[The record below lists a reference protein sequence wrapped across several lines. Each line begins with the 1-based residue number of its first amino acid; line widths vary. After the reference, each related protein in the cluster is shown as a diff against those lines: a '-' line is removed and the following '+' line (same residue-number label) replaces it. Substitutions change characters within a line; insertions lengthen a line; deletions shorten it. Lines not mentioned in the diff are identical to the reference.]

1 MQRLVHSVVTLAIV
15 RPNKLEVL
23 KKMYKAIL
31 KNALISELKV
41 RQVVKDL
48 KLTGLSVNEAMTKL
62 AFVPK
67 KAAKI
72 LLQVLNS
79 AVSNAEHNGS
89 ADIDD
94 LYISEIQ
101 VDKGIRLKRIRPRAK
116 GRAYQILKRRSHISL
131 QVVDLTTISQA
142 TEN

>member
-1 MQRLVHSVVTLAIV
+1 
-15 RPNKLEVL
+15 
-23 KKMYKAIL
+23 MYKALL

-48 KLTGLSVNEAMTKL
+48 KLKGKTVQEAMNIL

-67 KAAKI
+67 KGAKI

-94 LYISEIQ
+94 LMIGEIL
-101 VDKGIRLKRIRPRAK
+101 VDKGLRLKRIRPRAK
-116 GRAYQILKRRSHISL
+116 GRAYQILKRRCHITV
-131 QVVDLTTISQA
+131 QVLEVSKILNQV
-142 TEN
+142 EN